1 MIIRQKIHKR
11 SIAVVI
17 GLMFAVSACAGPAAT
32 NASGGST
39 AGGDVASLNDGT
51 SPAGTGGEEN
61 VEAPENAEDAL
72 RLYEKCM
79 ADAGFAF
86 DTSTEGDD
94 EGDDDGRIEIEEF
107 GSDSDDPQSNGGV
120 GDFDGE
126 GFEAAND
133 ACAKHLAN
141 SDDSFDLSP
150 EQLVAIEEAERAFA
164 ACMSERGVDLPEE
177 TGEGAAVDAGGADAE
192 GDPQDE
198 AGSFDDNDFDF
209 EKFNEAAEECEFVF
223 DALADELDGTDS

>member
-1 MIIRQKIHKR
+1 MIIRQEIHKR

-51 SPAGTGGEEN
+51 SPAGTGGEES
-61 VEAPENAEDAL
+61 VEAPENAEDAF
-72 RLYEKCM
+72 RLYDKCM

-94 EGDDDGRIEIEEF
+94 DGLIELEEF
-107 GSDSDDPQSNGGV
+107 GSDSDDPQSNGGI

-126 GFEAAND
+126 DFEAAND

-150 EQLVAIEEAERAFA
+150 EQQVALEEAERAFA
-164 ACMSERGVDLPEE
+164 ACMSERGVDLPEA
-177 TGEGAAVDAGGADAE
+177 TGDGAAVDAGGADAE

-198 AGSFDDNDFDF
+198 AGSFEDNDFDF
-209 EKFNEAAEECEFVF
+209 EKFNEAAEECESVF
-223 DALADELDGTDS
+223 DALDDELDGTNS